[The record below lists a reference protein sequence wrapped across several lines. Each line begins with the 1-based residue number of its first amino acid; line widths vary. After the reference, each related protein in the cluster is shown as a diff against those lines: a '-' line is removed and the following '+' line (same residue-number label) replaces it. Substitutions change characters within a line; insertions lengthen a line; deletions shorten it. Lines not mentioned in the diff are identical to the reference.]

1 VLLRISLEGVPI
13 RPPLPVVVLP
23 SGTHP
28 PACELSVAAS
38 GERPV
43 GAFVTLLGARA
54 AAPPQLVSE
63 VGAPLVLLLRSR
75 DRFGNAQSGGGDT
88 WEVVTDWLIHP
99 YPPLP
104 ATSTPTPTP
113 TPTPAHTHT
122 HTRTYPNPNPN
133 SNQARLVG
141 GEAGAD
147 TEPPIVADHGDGTY
161 ALALLSRSAGLFSL
175 EVRLC
180 SAGRLYAPFT
190 CIFKC
195 VGGRAS

>member
-1 VLLRISLEGVPI
+1 MLLRIGLDGAPI

-38 GERPV
+38 VSRRA

-54 AAPPQLVSE
+54 AAPPQLESE

-75 DRFGNAQSGGGDT
+75 DRFGNAQSGGGDA
-88 WEVVTDWLIHP
+88 WE
-99 YPPLP
+99 
-104 ATSTPTPTP
+104 
-113 TPTPAHTHT
+113 
-122 HTRTYPNPNPN
+122 
-133 SNQARLVG
+133 ARLVG

-147 TEPPIVADHGDGTY
+147 TEPPSVADHGDGTY
-161 ALALLSRSAGLFSL
+161 ALTLLSRSAGLFSL

-195 VGGRAS
+195 VDSRACDRLFVPN